1 MNKLY
6 LSILLLISST
16 TGELISVCPNK
27 PVFISLGGWC
37 IPALFLR
44 KFGLREAAYPFD
56 WNLNGPIS
64 NVCRIL
70 ENDFSGFFLKENLYV
85 DPSHPCEIV
94 DKGTNIASN
103 HDFPTTDL
111 VSRYVVPNFLDFH
124 QQVYEK
130 YQRRIKRFNNVCNS
144 DKKVIFVRIDA
155 AENLSKEN
163 TIMLRDCLHKK
174 YPTLDF
180 ILIQLGCT
188 EMCKTPWNIERVR
201 NFYIDGNSIQGNPT
215 LWHFDCW
222 NQLLKGIE
230 EICDCPLVELQSQAP
245 NKPEDRD
252 IQ

>member
-1 MNKLY
+1 MKRIY
-6 LSILLLISST
+6 LSLLLLICSAQSELLST
-16 TGELISVCPNK
+16 CANK
-27 PVFISLGGWC
+27 PVFISLGAWC

-44 KFGLREAAYPFD
+44 NFHLREAAYPFD
-56 WNLNGPIS
+56 WNIS
-64 NVCRIL
+64 GYIPNVCRII
-70 ENDFSGFFLKENLYV
+70 ETDFSNFFLKENLHF
-85 DPSHPCEIV
+85 DPRSPYEIV
-94 DKGTNIASN
+94 DEGTHISSN
-103 HDFPTTDL
+103 HDFP
-111 VSRYVVPNFLDFH
+111 VVPGSRYVVPNFLDFS

-144 DKKVIFVRIDA
+144 DQKVIFIRLDA

-215 LWHFDCW
+215 LWYFDCW

-230 EICDCPLVELQSQAP
+230 EICGCPLSELQSQLP

-252 IQ
+252 VQ